1 MKKDGEGQVDGQLPS
16 EPREAA
22 ARRQRTR
29 RTMLRAAMLGIPT
42 VITVRSRPAK
52 AQQGG
57 GSADPYGYP
66 AP

>member
-1 MKKDGEGQVDGQLPS
+1 MKKDGEGQVDGQPTG

-52 AQQGG
+52 AQTSG
-57 GSADPYGYP
+57 GSADPYGYGNP
-66 AP
+66 